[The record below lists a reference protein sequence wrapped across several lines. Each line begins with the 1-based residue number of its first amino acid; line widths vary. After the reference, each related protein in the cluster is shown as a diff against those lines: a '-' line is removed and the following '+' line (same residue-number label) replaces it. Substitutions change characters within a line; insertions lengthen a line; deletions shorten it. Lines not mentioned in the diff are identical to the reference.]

1 MTLAAKLALAAK
13 DCARVGKDGA
23 NGYHHYRYASAANVL
38 AHVNEALC
46 AHGIAVIDTLPEIL
60 STEGVGKERVV
71 TARVTLTVADTESE
85 ERAVF
90 RGLGSGSDSGDKAV
104 MKAQTAAL
112 KYAWLTAFS
121 ISTGDDPEAD
131 EGTDQRTS
139 QGDQR
144 RNDTPRKPTQQHP
157 SHPSRPQQQR
167 PAQQPARTQQPSQPA
182 RPAQPEQTTEVVPDA
197 APAEMHPALQEFTQR
212 LTEIELPGE
221 GVAVWLKHRAA
232 VSELSSADR
241 ETAWKAI
248 CARVEEVGKFKN
260 AKTWLKKAIAE
271 EDARRNV
278 GGADHQAA

>member
-1 MTLAAKLALAAK
+1 MKLAAKLALAAK

-23 NGYHHYRYASAANVL
+23 NGFHHYRYATAANVL

-60 STEGVGKERVV
+60 SAEGNGKERVV
-71 TARVTLTVADTESE
+71 TARVTLTVADTESD

-90 RGLGSGSDSGDKAV
+90 RGLGSGSDTGDKAV

-131 EGTDQRTS
+131 ENTDRRAEG
-139 QGDQR
+139 QGQGQR
-144 RNDTPRKPTQQHP
+144 RAPGQQ
-157 SHPSRPQQQR
+157 PSRPQQQR
-167 PAQQPARTQQPSQPA
+167 PAQQPSRPQQPAREPA

-232 VSELSSADR
+232 VSELTPADR

-248 CARVEEVGKFKN
+248 CARVEEVGKMKN
-260 AKTWLKKAIAE
+260 AKVWLKKAIAE
-271 EDARRNV
+271 EDARR
-278 GGADHQAA
+278 GMGAMQ

>member
-1 MTLAAKLALAAK
+1 MKLAAKLALAAK

-71 TARVTLTVADTESE
+71 TARVTLTVGDTESD

-90 RGLGSGSDSGDKAV
+90 RGLGSGSDTGDKAV

-131 EGTDQRTS
+131 ENTDRRAEG
-139 QGDQR
+139 QGQGHNQR
-144 RNDTPRKPTQQHP
+144 RTQQP
-157 SHPSRPQQQR
+157 R
-167 PAQQPARTQQPSQPA
+167 PAQPPARPQQPSQPA

-197 APAEMHPALQEFTQR
+197 APEELPVALVQFNSR

-221 GVAVWLKHRAA
+221 AVGVWIKHRADLGPLPA
-232 VSELSSADR
+232 ESR
-241 ETAWKAI
+241 EAAWQAI
-248 CARVEEVGKFKN
+248 CRRTEEVGRMRPGS
-260 AKTWLKKAIAE
+260 AKTWLKKAIQAE
-271 EDARRNV
+271 DERRAGNASV
-278 GGADHQAA
+278 GLS

>member
-1 MTLAAKLALAAK
+1 MKLAAKLALAAR

-23 NGYHHYRYASAANVL
+23 NGFHHYRYATAANVL
-38 AHVNEALC
+38 AHVNDALC
-46 AHGIAVIDTLPEIL
+46 AHGIAVIDTHPEIL
-60 STEGVGKERVV
+60 SSEGVGKERVV
-71 TARVTLTVADTESE
+71 TARVTIVVADTESE

-90 RGLGSGSDSGDKAV
+90 RGLGSGSDTGDKAV

-131 EGTDQRTS
+131 ENTDRRAEGQGQGHNQNQRRS
-139 QGDQR
+139 QG
-144 RNDTPRKPTQQHP
+144 
-157 SHPSRPQQQR
+157 PSRPQQQR
-167 PAQQPARTQQPSQPA
+167 PAQQPARPQQPSQPAREPA

-232 VSELSSADR
+232 VSELPAADR

-248 CARVEEVGKFKN
+248 CARVEEVGKLKN
-260 AKTWLKKAIAE
+260 AKVWLKKAIAE
-271 EDARRNV
+271 EDARR
-278 GGADHQAA
+278 QIAAANEAAA